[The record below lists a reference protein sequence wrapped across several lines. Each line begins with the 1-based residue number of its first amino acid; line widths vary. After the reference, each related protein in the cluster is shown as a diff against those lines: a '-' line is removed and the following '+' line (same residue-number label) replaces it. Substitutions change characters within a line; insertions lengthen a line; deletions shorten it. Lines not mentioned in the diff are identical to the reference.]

1 MTSKREIK
9 PDRFVFLHEKEKV
22 TELLKNIKLLNTDGS
37 DVKPVNTCP
46 DPVNDQVKSLEGVS
60 TKSCSYCQVQFENVD
75 DQRLHYK
82 LDWHRY
88 NLKQSLAGKN
98 AISEDQFDKILEDL
112 EKDEDNEIS
121 GSDDDSDDEED
132 KSLNYVLSRDP
143 KVFINSN
150 DDKIISIYKCLLFDP
165 KLKEFP
171 SEPELLKII
180 QNSPRRLTWAIMMLG
195 GGHFA
200 GAIFRGKEV
209 LVHKTF
215 HAYTVRAKQGGSQG
229 AADNKSGGSH
239 PKSAGASLRR
249 YNEMSLMQ
257 HIQGITELW
266 EEHFK
271 ACQLIFYRATS
282 SNKNAL
288 FSGKTPVLTRN
299 DERLRTIPFPTKR
312 ATFNEVK
319 RVHEVLG
326 KIEILGKVEDIENI
340 FESTEKKVEKSP
352 LRKKIHRS
360 KSREDPVRDLPK
372 IVQDLAKEGLE
383 KDDNCDSL
391 ALELQ
396 EVTLSTQHLQEF
408 ENTAIKKK
416 GKRSKNNK
424 SGTIQKDLDELDL
437 NSSGDEEESVG
448 SELVKLQ
455 NELLTAVRSGNNK
468 MLEDLVSSCK
478 NWEDSLKLEDLLNHQ
493 FGDSKT
499 TCLHL
504 AAKHGHRSIVWTLLL
519 HGSDPSV
526 RDKLKKVPFMFAAEK
541 ETRNVFRKFMG
552 EFPDKYDY
560 KTAQVP
566 PPLSKEAEDEK
577 ATKVNEKKK
586 AQRSAKRE
594 KEKLQKTED
603 QKVKNEKEEKDRF
616 LNLSDREKRAL
627 AAERRFLN
635 SSDGSVAAIQKQLCF
650 SCAADITG
658 KTPFE
663 YADNKFC
670 SVGCVKKHRLK
681 NQ

>member
-1 MTSKREIK
+1 MTSKKDIK
-9 PDRFVFLHEKEKV
+9 PDRFVFLHDKEKV
-22 TELLKNIKLLNTDGS
+22 TELLKNIKLLNTDDK
-37 DVKPVNTCP
+37 DVKPVNA
-46 DPVNDQVKSLEGVS
+46 DVDVANEQIQSLEVVS
-60 TKSCSYCQVQFENVD
+60 TKSCSYCQVQFESVE

-88 NLKQSLAGKN
+88 NLKQSLVGKN
-98 AISEDQFDKILEDL
+98 AISEDQFGKILEDL

-121 GSDDDSDDEED
+121 GSDDDSDDEEEN
-132 KSLNYVLSRDP
+132 SLSYFLSRDP

-150 DDKIISIYKCLLFDP
+150 DDKILSIYKCLLFDP
-165 KLKEFP
+165 KVREFP

-180 QNSPRRLTWAIMMLG
+180 HSSPRRLTWAIMMLG

-200 GAIFRGKEV
+200 GAVFRGKEV

-229 AADNKSGGSH
+229 SADNKSGGSH

-257 HIQGITELW
+257 HIQDITEVW
-266 EEHFK
+266 EDHFK
-271 ACQLIFYRATS
+271 SCQLIFYRATS

-288 FSGKTPVLTRN
+288 FSGKNAVLTRN

-319 RVHEVLG
+319 RVHEVLS
-326 KIEILGKVEDIENI
+326 KVEILGKVEDVDDI
-340 FESTEKKVEKSP
+340 FERKDKKLDKSH
-352 LRKKIHRS
+352 LKKRVHRS
-360 KSREDPVRDLPK
+360 KSREDPIRELPQ
-372 IVQDLAKEGLE
+372 IVQDLAKEGLRDNE
-383 KDDNCDSL
+383 NCDSV
-391 ALELQ
+391 ALEVQ
-396 EVTLSTQHLQEF
+396 EVTLSTLHLQEF

-424 SGTIQKDLDELDL
+424 LGELDI
-437 NSSGDEEESVG
+437 NSSDEEKSPESQ
-448 SELVKLQ
+448 LVKLQ

-468 MLEDLVSSCK
+468 MLEDLVSSGK
-478 NWEDSLKLEDLLNHQ
+478 NWEDDMNLEDLLNHQ

-504 AAKHGHRSIVWTLLL
+504 AAKHGHKNIVWTLLL
-519 HGSDPSV
+519 HGADPSV
-526 RDKLKKVPFMFAAEK
+526 RDKLKKVPFMFATEK

-566 PPLSKEAEDEK
+566 PPLSKEAEEEK
-577 ATKVNEKKK
+577 AAKVNEKKK
-586 AQRSAKRE
+586 AQRLAKRE
-594 KEKLQKTED
+594 KDKVEKVEEQKI
-603 QKVKNEKEEKDRF
+603 KKEKEDKDRF

-635 SSDGSVAAIQKQLCF
+635 TGGGSAAIQKQLCF
-650 SCAADITG
+650 SCATDITG

-670 SVGCVKKHRLK
+670 SVGCVKKHRMK

>member
-1 MTSKREIK
+1 MTTKKESK

-22 TELLKNIKLLNTDGS
+22 ANLFKNIQLVNTDNKEIKPVTVEIS
-37 DVKPVNTCP
+37 DVTEHI
-46 DPVNDQVKSLEGVS
+46 KSLEAVS
-60 TKSCSYCQVQFENVD
+60 TKSCSYCQVQFESVE

-88 NLKQSLAGKN
+88 NLKQSIAGKN
-98 AISEDQFDKILEDL
+98 AISEEQFDKILDEL
-112 EKDEDNEIS
+112 EKDEENEIS

-132 KSLNYVLSRDP
+132 KSLNYFLSRDP

-150 DDKIISIYKCLLFDP
+150 DENILSIYKCLLFDP
-165 KLKEFP
+165 KSREFP

-180 QNSPRRLTWAIMMLG
+180 QNSPRGLTWAILMLG

-266 EEHFK
+266 GEQFK

-288 FSGKTPVLTRN
+288 FSGKNSVLNRN

-319 RVHEVLG
+319 RVHEVLS
-326 KIEILGKVEDIENI
+326 KVEILGKVEDVDSI
-340 FESTEKKVEKSP
+340 FERNEKKLEKSP
-352 LRKKIHRS
+352 LKKKIHRS
-360 KSREDPVRDLPK
+360 KSREDPVRNLPR
-372 IVQDLAKEGLE
+372 IVQDLAEEGLRGEE
-383 KDDNCDSL
+383 KHSDSS
-391 ALELQ
+391 ALEVQ
-396 EVTLSTQHLQEF
+396 EVTVSTQHLQEF
-408 ENTAIKKK
+408 ENTAVKKR

-424 SGTIQKDLDELDL
+424 LGGIQKDLDDLDL
-437 NSSGDEEESVG
+437 DSSEDESSESQVN
-448 SELVKLQ
+448 KLQ

-468 MLEDLVSSCK
+468 MLEDLVSSSHR
-478 NWEDSLKLEDLLNHQ
+478 WEDDLKLEDALNNQ
-493 FGDSKT
+493 FGESKT

-504 AAKHGHRSIVWTLLL
+504 AAKHGHKSIIRTLLL
-519 HGSDPSV
+519 HGADPSV
-526 RDKLKKVPFMFAAEK
+526 KDKMKKVPFMLASEK

-566 PPLSKEAEDEK
+566 PPLSKEAEEEK
-577 ATKVNEKKK
+577 AAKVNEKKK
-586 AQRSAKRE
+586 AQRLAKRE
-594 KEKLQKTED
+594 KEKQQKSEE
-603 QKVKNEKEEKDRF
+603 QKVKKEKEEKERF

-627 AAERRFLN
+627 AAERRLL
-635 SSDGSVAAIQKQLCF
+635 GSGSAAIQKQLCF
-650 SCAADITG
+650 SCATDITG
-658 KTPFE
+658 RTPFE
-663 YADNKFC
+663 YEDNKFC
-670 SVGCVKKHRLK
+670 SVGCVKKHRMK
-681 NQ
+681 SQ

>member
-1 MTSKREIK
+1 MTSKKEIK

-22 TELLKNIKLLNTDGS
+22 TELLKNIQLLNKDDS
-37 DVKPVNTCP
+37 DVKTAPEADLVTNRIVN
-46 DPVNDQVKSLEGVS
+46 LEGFS

-88 NLKQSLAGKN
+88 NLKQSLAGKS

-121 GSDDDSDDEED
+121 GSEDEDDDEDE
-132 KSLNYVLSRDP
+132 KSLNYILSRDP
-143 KVFINSN
+143 KVFLNSN
-150 DDKIISIYKCLLFDP
+150 EDKIISIFKCILLDP
-165 KLKEFP
+165 KQKEFP
-171 SEPELLKII
+171 SEPEFLQII
-180 QNSPRRLTWAIMMLG
+180 QNTPNRLTWAIMMLG

-257 HIQGITELW
+257 HIHDITELW
-266 EEHFK
+266 EEHLK

-282 SNKNAL
+282 SNKNAI
-288 FSGKTPVLTRN
+288 FSGKNAVLTRN

-319 RVHEVLG
+319 RVHEVLS
-326 KIEILGKVEDIENI
+326 KVEILGKIEDMENI
-340 FESTEKKVEKSP
+340 FEKSDKKVDKSP
-352 LRKKIHRS
+352 LRKRIHRS
-360 KSREDPVRDLPK
+360 KSREDPRRELPK

-383 KDDNCDSL
+383 SDENCDHL
-391 ALELQ
+391 VLE
-396 EVTLSTQHLQEF
+396 EVTLSTLHLQEF
-408 ENTAIKKK
+408 ENTAVK
-416 GKRSKNNK
+416 
-424 SGTIQKDLDELDL
+424 EA
-437 NSSGDEEESVG
+437 E

-468 MLEDLVSSCK
+468 MLDDLVSSCN
-478 NWEDSLKLEDLLNHQ
+478 NWEDNLKLEDLLNHQ

-504 AAKHGHRSIVWTLLL
+504 AAKHGHKSIVKTLLL
-519 HGSDPSV
+519 QGADPSV
-526 RDKLKKVPFMFAAEK
+526 RDKLKKVPYMLASEK
-541 ETRNVFRKFMG
+541 ETRNVFRKFLG

-560 KTAQVP
+560 KSAQIP
-566 PPLSKEAEDEK
+566 QPMSKEAEEEK
-577 ATKVNEKKK
+577 ASKVNEKKK
-586 AQRSAKRE
+586 AQRQVKRE
-594 KEKLQKTED
+594 KDKIQKGED
-603 QKVKNEKEEKDRF
+603 QKVKQEKEEKERF

-635 SSDGSVAAIQKQLCF
+635 TAGSSTMIQKQLCF

-681 NQ
+681 HP

>member
-1 MTSKREIK
+1 MTSKKDIK
-9 PDRFVFLHEKEKV
+9 PDRFVFLHDKEKV
-22 TELLKNIKLLNTDGS
+22 KELLKNIKLLNTDDK
-37 DVKPVNTCP
+37 DVKPV
-46 DPVNDQVKSLEGVS
+46 DADIDEVNEQIKGVEGVYA
-60 TKSCSYCQVQFENVD
+60 KSCSYCQVQFESVE
-75 DQRLHYK
+75 DQRFHYK

-88 NLKQSLAGKN
+88 NLKQSLVGKN
-98 AISEDQFDKILEDL
+98 ALSEDQFSKILEDL

-121 GSDDDSDDEED
+121 GSDDDSDDEEEN
-132 KSLNYVLSRDP
+132 SLNYFLSRDP

-150 DDKIISIYKCLLFDP
+150 DDKILSIYKCLLFDP
-165 KLKEFP
+165 KVREFP

-180 QNSPRRLTWAIMMLG
+180 QNSPRRLTWAILMLG

-229 AADNKSGGSH
+229 SADNKSGGSH

-257 HIQGITELW
+257 HIQDITQVW

-271 ACQLIFYRATS
+271 SCQLIFYRATS

-288 FSGKTPVLTRN
+288 FSGKNAVLTRN

-319 RVHEVLG
+319 RVHEVLS
-326 KIEILGKVEDIENI
+326 KVEILGKVEDVDDI
-340 FESTEKKVEKSP
+340 FERKEKNLEKSP
-352 LRKKIHRS
+352 LKKRIHRS
-360 KSREDPVRDLPK
+360 KSREDPIRNLPQ
-372 IVQDLAKEGLE
+372 IVQDLAKEGLSR
-383 KDDNCDSL
+383 DCDNSDSSP
-391 ALELQ
+391 LEVQ
-396 EVTLSTQHLQEF
+396 EVSLSTLHLQEF

-416 GKRSKNNK
+416 GKRSKNNEL
-424 SGTIQKDLDELDL
+424 GGIQNDLDELDI
-437 NSSGDEEESVG
+437 NSSDKEKSPD
-448 SELVKLQ
+448 SQLVKLQ

-468 MLEDLVSSCK
+468 MLEDLVSSGK
-478 NWEDSLKLEDLLNHQ
+478 NWEDDMNLEDLLNHQ

-499 TCLHL
+499 TCLHM
-504 AAKHGHRSIVWTLLL
+504 AAKHGHRNIVWTLLL
-519 HGSDPSV
+519 HGADPSV
-526 RDKLKKVPFMFAAEK
+526 RDKLKKVPFMFASEK

-552 EFPDKYDY
+552 EYPEKYDY

-566 PPLSKEAEDEK
+566 PPLSKEAEEEK
-577 ATKVNEKKK
+577 AAKVNEKKK
-586 AQRSAKRE
+586 AQRLAKRE
-594 KEKLQKTED
+594 KEKLQKSEE
-603 QKVKNEKEEKDRF
+603 QKLKKEKEEKDRF

-627 AAERRFLN
+627 AAERRLLN
-635 SSDGSVAAIQKQLCF
+635 TGGSSTAIQKQLCF

-670 SVGCVKKHRLK
+670 SVGCVKKHRMK

>member
-1 MTSKREIK
+1 MTSKKEIK
-9 PDRFVFLHEKEKV
+9 PDRFVFLHDKEKV
-22 TELLKNIKLLNTDGS
+22 TELLRNIKLLNTCAS
-37 DVKPVNTCP
+37 DVKPVVT
-46 DPVNDQVKSLEGVS
+46 DPELVSEQIKTLEGFS

-98 AISEDQFDKILEDL
+98 AISEDQFDNILEDL

-132 KSLNYVLSRDP
+132 KSLNNVLSRDP
-143 KVFINSN
+143 KVFLNSN
-150 DDKIISIYKCLLFDP
+150 EDKIISIYKCLLFDP
-165 KLKEFP
+165 KQKEFP

-180 QNSPRRLTWAIMMLG
+180 HNSPRGLTWAILMLG

-200 GAIFRGKEV
+200 GAVFRGKEV

-266 EEHFK
+266 EEQIK
-271 ACQLIFYRATS
+271 SCQLIFYRATS

-288 FSGKTPVLTRN
+288 FSGKNSVLIRN

-319 RVHEVLG
+319 RVHEVLS
-326 KIEILGKVEDIENI
+326 KVEILGKVEDIENI
-340 FESTEKKVEKSP
+340 FERNEKKVEKSP

-391 ALELQ
+391 ALEVQ
-396 EVTLSTQHLQEF
+396 EVTLSTLHLQEF
-408 ENTAIKKK
+408 ENTAIRKK

-424 SGTIQKDLDELDL
+424 SGSIQKDLDEMDLD
-437 NSSGDEEESVG
+437 SSGDEDESTE
-448 SELVKLQ
+448 SALVKVQ
-455 NELLTAVRSGNNK
+455 NDLLTAVRSGNNK

-478 NWEDSLKLEDLLNHQ
+478 NWEDSMNLEDLLNHQ

-504 AAKHGHRSIVWTLLL
+504 AAKHGHKSIVWTLMLN
-519 HGSDPSV
+519 GADPSV

-560 KTAQVP
+560 KSAQVP
-566 PPLSKEAEDEK
+566 PPLSKEAEEEK
-577 ATKVNEKKK
+577 AAKVNEKKK

-594 KEKLQKTED
+594 KDKLKKNED
-603 QKVKNEKEEKDRF
+603 QKLKSEKEEKERF

-627 AAERRFLN
+627 AAERRLLN
-635 SSDGSVAAIQKQLCF
+635 SGGGSTAIQKQLCF
-650 SCAADITG
+650 ICAADITG

-681 NQ
+681 NP

>member
-1 MTSKREIK
+1 
-9 PDRFVFLHEKEKV
+9 
-22 TELLKNIKLLNTDGS
+22 
-37 DVKPVNTCP
+37 
-46 DPVNDQVKSLEGVS
+46 
-60 TKSCSYCQVQFENVD
+60 
-75 DQRLHYK
+75 
-82 LDWHRY
+82 
-88 NLKQSLAGKN
+88 
-98 AISEDQFDKILEDL
+98 
-112 EKDEDNEIS
+112 
-121 GSDDDSDDEED
+121 
-132 KSLNYVLSRDP
+132 
-143 KVFINSN
+143 
-150 DDKIISIYKCLLFDP
+150 
-165 KLKEFP
+165 
-171 SEPELLKII
+171 
-180 QNSPRRLTWAIMMLG
+180 MLG

-200 GAIFRGKEV
+200 GAVFRGKEV

-229 AADNKSGGSH
+229 SADNKSGGSH

-257 HIQGITELW
+257 HIQDITEVW
-266 EEHFK
+266 EDHFK
-271 ACQLIFYRATS
+271 SCQLIFYRATS

-288 FSGKTPVLTRN
+288 FSGKNAVLTRN

-319 RVHEVLG
+319 RVHEVLS
-326 KIEILGKVEDIENI
+326 KVEILGKVEDVDDI
-340 FESTEKKVEKSP
+340 FERKDKKLDKSH
-352 LRKKIHRS
+352 LKKRVHRS
-360 KSREDPVRDLPK
+360 KSREDPIRELPQ
-372 IVQDLAKEGLE
+372 IVQDLAKEGLRDNE
-383 KDDNCDSL
+383 NCDSV
-391 ALELQ
+391 ALEVQ
-396 EVTLSTQHLQEF
+396 EVTLSTLHLQEF

-424 SGTIQKDLDELDL
+424 LGELDI
-437 NSSGDEEESVG
+437 NSSDEEKSPESQ
-448 SELVKLQ
+448 LVKLQ

-468 MLEDLVSSCK
+468 MLEDLVSSGK
-478 NWEDSLKLEDLLNHQ
+478 NWEDDMNLEDLLNHQ

-504 AAKHGHRSIVWTLLL
+504 AAKHGHKNIVWTLLL
-519 HGSDPSV
+519 HGADPSV
-526 RDKLKKVPFMFAAEK
+526 RDKLKKVPFMFATEK

-566 PPLSKEAEDEK
+566 PPLSKEAEEEK
-577 ATKVNEKKK
+577 AAKVNEKKK
-586 AQRSAKRE
+586 AQRLAKRE
-594 KEKLQKTED
+594 KDKVEKVEEQKI
-603 QKVKNEKEEKDRF
+603 KKEKEDKDRF

-635 SSDGSVAAIQKQLCF
+635 TGGGSAAIQKQLCF
-650 SCAADITG
+650 SCATDITG

-670 SVGCVKKHRLK
+670 SVGCVKKHRMK